1 MGISEDARGGEEF
14 ARRNRCKRAR
24 SSGRLRAF
32 VIFLA
37 TVWIAACSGSS
48 APPPPPPPVSGYV
61 VKDPIAAATVNL
73 YTITADGSKTLLG
86 ATTSDLLGFYSF
98 NIAPATDSVILVE
111 ASGGSYEDEISAT
124 RVPLAGTLRAD
135 IGIGRWHGGVAF
147 DATDDRILN
156 TRSGPPG
163 VETIVSA

>member
-48 APPPPPPPVSGYV
+48 EPPPPPPPVSGYV
-61 VKDPIAAATVNL
+61 VKGPIAAATVNL

-86 ATTSDLLGFYSF
+86 APMPNDAFEFVPDPYSARQSPVRTIFNRRGALVAYDLSSSF
-98 NIAPATDSVILVE
+98 NMYRYLYSGSVGELYGDGDIASAVGTE
-111 ASGGSYEDEISAT
+111 ASHSTPQTTES
-124 RVPLAGTLRAD
+124 
-135 IGIGRWHGGVAF
+135 
-147 DATDDRILN
+147 
-156 TRSGPPG
+156 
-163 VETIVSA
+163 